1 MNELDDTIRSAL
13 KSQAEHGAI
22 DPDREPT
29 MRTQIAETFRGRL
42 RWLAL
47 LAAFFRIVYLILAII
62 AAIQFFRVDGTREL
76 IAYATLF
83 LISIAATAFIK
94 LWYWML
100 LIKNSV
106 IREIK
111 RLELQIA
118 ELTRDLGSTN
128 TMQ

>member
-13 KSQAEHGAI
+13 KTQAQNGEI
-22 DPDREPT
+22 DPDREPSL
-29 MRTQIAETFRGRL
+29 RTQIAETFRGRF
-42 RWLAL
+42 RWLAW
-47 LAAFFRIVYLILAII
+47 LAAFFRIVYLIFAVI
-62 AAIQFFRVDGTREL
+62 AVIQFFRVDGTREL
-76 IAYATLF
+76 IAYATLL
-83 LISIAATAFIK
+83 LICIVATAVIK

-118 ELTRDLGSTN
+118 QLTQDSGSTN
-128 TMQ
+128 TMP

>member
-13 KSQAEHGAI
+13 KSQAQHGAI
-22 DPDREPT
+22 DPDREPP
-29 MRTQIAETFRGRL
+29 MRTQIAETFRGRF
-42 RWLAL
+42 RWLAW
-47 LAAFFRIVYLILAII
+47 LAVFYRIVFLIFAVI

-83 LISIAATAFIK
+83 LISIVATAFIK

-118 ELTRDLGSTN
+118 ELTQGLNSTD

>member
-13 KSQAEHGAI
+13 KSQAQHGAI
-22 DPDREPT
+22 DPDREPP
-29 MRTQIAETFRGRL
+29 MRTQIAETFRGRF
-42 RWLAL
+42 RWLVW
-47 LAAFFRIVYLILAII
+47 LAAFFRIVFLILAVF

-76 IAYATLF
+76 IAYALLF
-83 LISIAATAFIK
+83 LISVGATAAIK
-94 LWYWML
+94 LSYWML

-118 ELTRDLGSTN
+118 ELTQDLNSTN
-128 TMQ
+128 PRQ

>member
-13 KSQAEHGAI
+13 KSQAQHDTL
-22 DPDREPT
+22 DPDRELPL
-29 MRTQIAETFRGRL
+29 RSQIAETFRGRF
-42 RWLAL
+42 RWLAW
-47 LAAFFRIVYLILAII
+47 LATFYRIVILIIAVI

-83 LISIAATAFIK
+83 LICVVASAFIK

-118 ELTRDLGSTN
+118 ELTQALGSK
-128 TMQ
+128 